1 MENKRILL
9 VGGGGHC
16 RSVVDSL
23 LETDGNRELGIVE
36 KPGTGEG
43 DVFGISVVGTDDDL
57 QKLFDDGWGFAFIT
71 LGGIGLSEKR
81 RSLYSILQKIGYI
94 FPAIIDKT
102 AIISKHVEIHEGA
115 FVGKNAVINAG
126 SEIGICAI
134 INSCAVVEH
143 DCSVGAF
150 SHISPGAILCGG
162 VSIESGA
169 HVGAGAVV
177 RQQLSIG
184 HNSIIGMGSV
194 VTRDIPEN
202 VIAFGNPC
210 KIEKK
215 L

>member
-1 MENKRILL
+1 
-9 VGGGGHC
+9 
-16 RSVVDSL
+16 
-23 LETDGNRELGIVE
+23 
-36 KPGTGEG
+36 
-43 DVFGISVVGTDDDL
+43 
-57 QKLFDDGWGFAFIT
+57 
-71 LGGIGLSEKR
+71 
-81 RSLYSILQKIGYI
+81 
-94 FPAIIDKT
+94 
-102 AIISKHVEIHEGA
+102 
-115 FVGKNAVINAG
+115 VINAG

-150 SHISPGAILCGG
+150 SHISPGTILCGG
-162 VSIESGA
+162 VSIGSGA